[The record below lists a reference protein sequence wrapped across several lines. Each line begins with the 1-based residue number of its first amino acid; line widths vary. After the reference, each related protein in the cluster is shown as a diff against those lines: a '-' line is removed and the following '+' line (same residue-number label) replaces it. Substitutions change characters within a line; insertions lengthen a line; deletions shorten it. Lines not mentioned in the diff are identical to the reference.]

1 MSYLSY
7 WNPILSSKDNSFEGY
22 LKLDRKS
29 RNQAKHFG
37 KAYGKVM
44 ESHNKDM
51 GKRMERHHRD
61 MQRSMKRQTA
71 EFTAALDSGFSN
83 MSNVLTVGFSNL
95 HWKQQE
101 TNALLT
107 EVIDG
112 LKIADEEKTRWKS
125 IEDGMQWFQKSQ
137 KNDKFFEYALKEFLK
152 AYEIEQTDILVNYH
166 IGLIYFA
173 SPMVNIEK
181 AIEFFEEALLFT
193 ECISKNDDEDIIQR
207 VNFLTRSAANL
218 SMYSTKNIKRLYSD
232 ISMRISQCHL
242 IQSNY
247 KESISHI
254 KNSLKN
260 KKYLEVDNATG
271 YTIWHAKCLA
281 EDNNLK
287 SSVKILDKVLM
298 KEPRHEGMILKD
310 PSFNKK
316 EILHYIDTT
325 LPDQLDENAKNI
337 IDLMKSKWPACLKTS
352 YLRELNNIESN
363 KMYNVIIDDFQKE
376 YDSGDRISHK
386 DIEKEFKNK
395 TYDVS
400 FIRYDTID
408 DKIKAKILDR
418 ILFDLGKQN
427 PDLLELDFES
437 FKLKEDLEKTVL
449 VNKSINK
456 AIHKLLAT
464 RKKLKSKLKTLSDK
478 KYSVEYTNKRS
489 ILTKHAYDWSIS
501 KIEETP
507 EYQNVVQDI
516 VNVKNQ
522 LKRLKQEE
530 KVLKDELRKEIN
542 PVFPYLTN
550 LIKLKTLD
558 KLILDNY
565 IEDYIQPKS
574 ILNKELTL
582 EVITSDLIP
591 EINKN
596 KKVISKNSIS
606 LIDYIDTY
614 INKFTI

>member
-1 MSYLSY
+1 M
-7 WNPILSSKDNSFEGY
+7 
-22 LKLDRKS
+22 
-29 RNQAKHFG
+29 
-37 KAYGKVM
+37 
-44 ESHNKDM
+44 
-51 GKRMERHHRD
+51 
-61 MQRSMKRQTA
+61 
-71 EFTAALDSGFSN
+71 
-83 MSNVLTVGFSNL
+83 
-95 HWKQQE
+95 
-101 TNALLT
+101 
-107 EVIDG
+107 
-112 LKIADEEKTRWKS
+112 
-125 IEDGMQWFQKSQ
+125 
-137 KNDKFFEYALKEFLK
+137 
-152 AYEIEQTDILVNYH
+152 
-166 IGLIYFA
+166 
-173 SPMVNIEK
+173 
-181 AIEFFEEALLFT
+181 
-193 ECISKNDDEDIIQR
+193 DIIQR

-260 KKYLEVDNATG
+260 KKYLQVDNATG

-298 KEPRHEGMILKD
+298 KEPRHEGVILKD

-316 EILHYIDTT
+316 EILHYIDST
-325 LPDQLDENAKNI
+325 LPDQLGENAKSI
-337 IDLMKSKWPACLKTS
+337 IDLMKSKWPVCLKTS
-352 YLRELNNIESN
+352 YLRELKNIESN
-363 KMYNVIIDDFQKE
+363 SVKFADKMYNVIIDDFQKE

-437 FKLKEDLEKTVL
+437 FKLKEDLEKTVS

-456 AIHKLLAT
+456 A
-464 RKKLKSKLKTLSDK
+464 LSDLEGTPQK
-478 KYSVEYTNKRS
+478 DRS
-489 ILTKHAYDWSIS
+489 
-501 KIEETP
+501 
-507 EYQNVVQDI
+507 
-516 VNVKNQ
+516 
-522 LKRLKQEE
+522 KQEIIRA
-530 KVLKDELRKEIN
+530 LKDELRKEIN
-542 PVFPYLTN
+542 PVFPYLNN

-565 IEDYIQPKS
+565 IEDYIKS
-574 ILNKELTL
+574 DAIRNTKLTL
-582 EVITSDLIP
+582 ELITSDLIP

-596 KKVISKNSIS
+596 KKVISRNSIS